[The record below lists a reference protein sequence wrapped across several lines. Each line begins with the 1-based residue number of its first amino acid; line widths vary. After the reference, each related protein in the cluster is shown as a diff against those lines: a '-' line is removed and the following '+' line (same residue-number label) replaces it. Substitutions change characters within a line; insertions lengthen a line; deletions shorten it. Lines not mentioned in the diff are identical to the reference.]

1 MMWVKF
7 RIYTAH
13 STHVIEAWNSQYQDW
28 RTPSENLQPVGID
41 LHEAFLTGLVND
53 SNLLTPLSYSKES
66 SQLEA
71 EQKCC
76 TVTDCVHRKVS
87 TADHRLFP
95 SCKLWCSCCSS
106 LYPGIS
112 GRRLQTSWCWSP
124 WSEDMNDCY
133 QVLVALFRVFW
144 LASNL
149 HRNSAASCLPKNS
162 MQLLHEN
169 ILAVS
174 FESAKASE
182 DLFIV
187 GDGLG
192 CWSCAFFLWSGLPCA
207 AWRCAS
213 FYDLGYLAQRK
224 LHIFLMLCGLSC
236 TLSLWSGLPCASAV
250 KHLGISGRSLQICL
264 CCSPW
269 SEVSVILHGQEV
281 NFHPSYMALHSFELV
296 DYQYTTSGN
305 QKSGTSDL
313 SSSQLVQQQS
323 HDINAEPVRPCGFD
337 RGESTFK
344 EGLTVAFGQSKEL
357 LKTNDHLRAAES
369 MSRSNVGCKLPCSNS
384 DIIYSQWEG
393 Y

>member
-71 EQKCC
+71 KCC

-149 HRNSAASCLPKNS
+149 HRNSAASCLPKYS

-169 ILAVS
+169 ILAVR

-207 AWRCAS
+207 AWAAHFSMTWATLHSGSCTFFLWSGR
-213 FYDLGYLAQRK
+213 LK
-224 LHIFLMLCGLSC
+224 LHIILMIWATLRLCRQTSGHIWQEFANLSLLLTLVWSICDLAWPRSQLPSFIFGFAQLWTCGLPIYD
-236 TLSLWSGLPCASAV
+236 LW
-250 KHLGISGRSLQICL
+250 
-264 CCSPW
+264 
-269 SEVSVILHGQEV
+269 
-281 NFHPSYMALHSFELV
+281 
-296 DYQYTTSGN
+296 
-305 QKSGTSDL
+305 
-313 SSSQLVQQQS
+313 
-323 HDINAEPVRPCGFD
+323 
-337 RGESTFK
+337 
-344 EGLTVAFGQSKEL
+344 QSKVRDFRPQL
-357 LKTNDHLRAAES
+357 FSASSAAIAWYQCWASET
-369 MSRSNVGCKLPCSNS
+369 MR
-384 DIIYSQWEG
+384 IW
-393 Y
+393 